1 MNAGRLSRNKVKIA
15 PRTNIK
21 IKANMILTIYTK
33 VIGLD
38 TLLAVPGTPATWD
51 KKVKYEEN
59 KLSRQQHLKWIQKVT
74 T

>member
-38 TLLAVPGTPATWD
+38 TLLVVPGTPATWD
-51 KKVKYEEN
+51 KKVK
-59 KLSRQQHLKWIQKVT
+59 
-74 T
+74 